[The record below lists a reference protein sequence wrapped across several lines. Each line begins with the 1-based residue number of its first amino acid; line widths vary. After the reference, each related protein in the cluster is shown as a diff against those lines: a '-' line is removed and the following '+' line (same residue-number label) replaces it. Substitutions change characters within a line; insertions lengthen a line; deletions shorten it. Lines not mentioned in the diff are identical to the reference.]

1 MDLTRPEALASL
13 ALLPLPEP
21 HRHALVWCDRP
32 EDCRRRAAM
41 STADFEAELSRA
53 FGSGLGRLALAS
65 PRHVAPL
72 VRSVRRETFDGHRIM
87 IGNAAQALHPVA
99 GQGLNLGLRDAFELA
114 QALGDAG
121 HGATALREA
130 NEEIAVDPAAVR
142 YIGALS
148 PLLIPA
154 SNFNVHPFV
163 GYIDEAPAFRP
174 DPTEVAELIQLPLRG
189 ILEPSVK
196 AHETWTLRG
205 RQVEV
210 SFYRYQQHVVWGATA
225 MILSEFEA
233 LLEGG

>member
-1 MDLTRPEALASL
+1 MPQVLTIEDVIRALRGPLPGVPAQERMATIPRPTMAEFEHEGPPRPGAVLVLLYPRDGELYLPLTRRTDRVATHKGQISLPGGAQEPEDASL
-13 ALLPLPEP
+13 WE
-21 HRHALVWCDRP
+21 
-32 EDCRRRAAM
+32 
-41 STADFEAELSRA
+41 
-53 FGSGLGRLALAS
+53 
-65 PRHVAPL
+65 
-72 VRSVRRETFDGHRIM
+72 
-87 IGNAAQALHPVA
+87 
-99 GQGLNLGLRDAFELA
+99 
-114 QALGDAG
+114 
-121 HGATALREA
+121 TALREA
-130 NEEIAVDPAAVR
+130 NEEVAVDPAAVR

-154 SNFNVHPFV
+154 SNFNVYPFV
-163 GYIDEAPAFRP
+163 GHIDEAPAFRP

>member
-1 MDLTRPEALASL
+1 MPQVLTIEDVIRALRGPLPGVPAQERMATIPRPTMAEFEHEGPPRPGAVLVLLYPRDGELYLPLTRRTDRVATHKGQISLPGGAQEPEDASL
-13 ALLPLPEP
+13 WE
-21 HRHALVWCDRP
+21 
-32 EDCRRRAAM
+32 
-41 STADFEAELSRA
+41 
-53 FGSGLGRLALAS
+53 
-65 PRHVAPL
+65 
-72 VRSVRRETFDGHRIM
+72 
-87 IGNAAQALHPVA
+87 
-99 GQGLNLGLRDAFELA
+99 
-114 QALGDAG
+114 
-121 HGATALREA
+121 TALREA

-154 SNFNVHPFV
+154 SNFNVYPFV

>member
-1 MDLTRPEALASL
+1 MPQVLTIEDVIRALRGPLPGVPAQERMATIPRPTMAEFEHEGPPRPGAVLVLLYPRDGELYLPLTRRTDRVATHKGQISLPGGAQEPEDASL
-13 ALLPLPEP
+13 WE
-21 HRHALVWCDRP
+21 
-32 EDCRRRAAM
+32 
-41 STADFEAELSRA
+41 
-53 FGSGLGRLALAS
+53 
-65 PRHVAPL
+65 
-72 VRSVRRETFDGHRIM
+72 
-87 IGNAAQALHPVA
+87 
-99 GQGLNLGLRDAFELA
+99 
-114 QALGDAG
+114 
-121 HGATALREA
+121 TALREA

-196 AHETWTLRG
+196 AHETCTLRG